1 MTGAVIVISIIPLE
15 PLLQLAPTSPL
26 GRESGTE
33 TSYWLECDAHVCC
46 SLFQGHNTHKDSE

>member
-1 MTGAVIVISIIPLE
+1 MAGAVIVISIIPLE

-33 TSYWLECDAHVCC
+33 TSYWLECDAHMRC
-46 SLFQGHNTHKDSE
+46 SLFQGQ